1 MAIRYDKDYNAKIN
15 RVVRN
20 FNQKRNRAIKRG
32 FKYVPPALTVS
43 ELKARYEN
51 RSDLNRELRL
61 ISKFNK
67 DKDEALKVV
76 ETTGGAKAIKW
87 EMDYLKAN
95 IRHAKEYYDREIK
108 KVQHLDTEMN
118 VTKKEYLNNL
128 ISKRNYLDL
137 ELAELDP
144 SQLRTY
150 RKTIDE
156 YLYANERKAQGY
168 RNWMTEVEQIMR
180 ILGYGNDTI
189 NEFFEGFDELTPEQF
204 LRMYQQ
210 SAIVSRI
217 YELYIPTND
226 GSFKLSTTEDD
237 ARDLIDTFM
246 LEKQQMIDK
255 VKMEEGVERIENLI
269 KDITPEQLAKIT
281 KDPNKKRK
289 LEELTDHDIEMAEAL
304 GLSIEDLLK

>member
-15 RVVRN
+15 RIVRN

-32 FKYVPPALTVS
+32 FKYIPPALTVS

-51 RSDLNRELRL
+51 RTDLNRELKL
-61 ISKFNK
+61 ISKFNA

-95 IRHAKEYYDREIK
+95 IRHAKDYYDREIK

-128 ISKRNYLDL
+128 ITKRNYLDL

-156 YLYANERKAQGY
+156 YLYANERKLQGY
-168 RNWMTEVEQIMR
+168 RNWMSEVEQIMR
-180 ILGYGNDTI
+180 VLGYNNQTI
-189 NEFFEGFDELTPEQF
+189 DEFFEGFDELTPEQF
-204 LRMYQQ
+204 LRLYQQ

-237 ARDLIDTFM
+237 AKELIDTFM
-246 LEKQQMIDK
+246 AEKDEMINRIK
-255 VKMEEGVERIENLI
+255 VQEGVERIERLVTTA
-269 KDITPEQLAKIT
+269 TPEEIAKIT
-281 KDPNKKRK
+281 RDPKKKRK
-289 LEELTDHDIEMAEAL
+289 LEELTEHDIEMAEAL

>member
-51 RSDLNRELRL
+51 RADLNRELRL

-67 DKDEALKVV
+67 DKDEALKVI

-95 IRHAKEYYDREIK
+95 IRNAKEYYDREIS

-128 ISKRNYLDL
+128 ITKRNYLDL
-137 ELAELDP
+137 ELAQLDP

-180 ILGYGNDTI
+180 ILGYSNETI
-189 NEFFEGFDELTPEQF
+189 DEFFEGFDELTPEQF

-255 VKMEEGVERIENLI
+255 VKMEEGVERIENLV
-269 KDITPEQLAKIT
+269 KDLTPEQIAKIT
-281 KDPNKKRK
+281 KDPKKKRK
-289 LEELTDHDIEMAEAL
+289 LNELTEHDIEMAEAL

>member
-51 RSDLNRELRL
+51 RADLNRELRL

-67 DKDEALKVV
+67 DKDEALKVI

-95 IRHAKEYYDREIK
+95 IKHAKEYYDREIS

-128 ISKRNYLDL
+128 ITKRNYLDL
-137 ELAELDP
+137 ELAQLDP

-180 ILGYGNDTI
+180 ILGYSNETI
-189 NEFFEGFDELTPEQF
+189 DEFFEGFDELTPEQF

-289 LEELTDHDIEMAEAL
+289 LEELTEHDIEMAEAL